1 MENQKKQ
8 QEERAER
15 ERILRLIEE
24 NKRMELQQM
33 QKRKENNLRYQQ
45 GNNPAY
51 VNQSSPILVV
61 GTAQWV
67 ISRKKIFS
75 TSAKFEFVRVQ
86 LHEAVYRFH
95 RFLFPWLLSVG
106 LDYYIHVHVFVKAL
120 THYTQICPCENCC
133 PYIKLLK
140 KLLQL

>member
-45 GNNPAY
+45 GNNPVNA
-51 VNQSSPILVV
+51 NQSSPIPVV
-61 GTAQWV
+61 GTAQWI

-75 TSAKFEFVRVQ
+75 TYAKFEFVPVQ
-86 LHEAVYRFH
+86 LHEAVCRFH

-106 LDYYIHVHVFVKAL
+106 LDYYIDVFVKAL
-120 THYTQICPCENCC
+120 THYTQRCPCENCC

>member
-51 VNQSSPILVV
+51 ANQSSPILVV

-67 ISRKKIFS
+67 ISKKKIFS
-75 TSAKFEFVRVQ
+75 TSAKF
-86 LHEAVYRFH
+86 
-95 RFLFPWLLSVG
+95 
-106 LDYYIHVHVFVKAL
+106 
-120 THYTQICPCENCC
+120 
-133 PYIKLLK
+133 
-140 KLLQL
+140 